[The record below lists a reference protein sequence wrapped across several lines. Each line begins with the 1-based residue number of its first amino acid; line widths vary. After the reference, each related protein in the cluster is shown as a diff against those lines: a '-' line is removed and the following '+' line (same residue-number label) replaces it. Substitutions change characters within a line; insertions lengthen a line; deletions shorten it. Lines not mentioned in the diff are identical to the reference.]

1 MGSGEP
7 GPCLTDKRAF
17 GSQPARFLVTLVVSA
32 DQGDLS
38 SGRKLG
44 GRFGV
49 VCQLTELRE
58 IRAMSLWMKTAIRG
72 ALMLLK
78 LTIGVRVSEEEEQ
91 LGLDRADTGVEA
103 YPEFAV

>member
-1 MGSGEP
+1 
-7 GPCLTDKRAF
+7 
-17 GSQPARFLVTLVVSA
+17 
-32 DQGDLS
+32 
-38 SGRKLG
+38 
-44 GRFGV
+44 
-49 VCQLTELRE
+49 
-58 IRAMSLWMKTAIRG
+58 MKTAIRG